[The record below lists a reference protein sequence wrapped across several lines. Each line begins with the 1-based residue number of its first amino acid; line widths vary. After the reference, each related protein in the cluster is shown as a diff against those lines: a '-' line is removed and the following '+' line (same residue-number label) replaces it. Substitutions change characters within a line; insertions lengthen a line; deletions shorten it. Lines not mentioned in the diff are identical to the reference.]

1 MSPYAL
7 TLRQVSRVLCHGV
20 QGILELDHVLVSL
33 SDQSDQSV
41 VNTSLTSLTS
51 VIFPAPFVEITS
63 FGIRFDEQSC
73 T

>member
-1 MSPYAL
+1 MF
-7 TLRQVSRVLCHGV
+7 
-20 QGILELDHVLVSL
+20 LVSL